1 MTDSTS
7 IANRAYDQFVGAI
20 EALSI
25 SERITAVEELV
36 TCLDVHKDELL
47 DEQHASSERAR

>member
-1 MTDSTS
+1 MTEPT
-7 IANRAYDQFVGAI
+7 IANSAYDQFVGAI
-20 EALSI
+20 KALSI

-47 DEQHASSERAR
+47 DDQHARSERTR